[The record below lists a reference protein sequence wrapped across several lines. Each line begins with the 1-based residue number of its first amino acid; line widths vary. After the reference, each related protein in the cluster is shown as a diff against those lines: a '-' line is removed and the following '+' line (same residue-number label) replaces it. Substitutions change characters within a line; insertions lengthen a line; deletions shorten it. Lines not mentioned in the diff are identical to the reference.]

1 MSELETACND
11 QRGCLTFHFIFPSF
25 HSPTT
30 SSLYL
35 LAPKQFPDLPNSL
48 LSRASGIRLL
58 YPNYSSFS
66 SFSSLL
72 FILKAEV
79 YMVSLRDTFLDQ
91 TLIIYKCCCSSVA
104 QSCQT
109 FNDPMGCST
118 PGFPVLTIFQSL
130 PKLMSIETVMSSN
143 YLTLGCPLLLLPS
156 IFPNIRVFSNQS
168 ALHIRWPICQNL
180 CPLRQ

>member
-1 MSELETACND
+1 MQWPAWLFTFS
-11 QRGCLTFHFIFPSF
+11 FHFPHFTLPL
-25 HSPTT
+25 P

-48 LSRASGIRLL
+48 LSRASGISLL

-79 YMVSLRDTFLDQ
+79 YMVSLRETFLDQ
-91 TLIIYKCCCSSVA
+91 TLIIYKCCCSVA

-109 FNDPMGCST
+109 FVTPMGYST
-118 PGFPVLTIFQSL
+118 PGFPILHNL
-130 PKLMSIETVMSSN
+130 PE
-143 YLTLGCPLLLLPS
+143 
-156 IFPNIRVFSNQS
+156 S
-168 ALHIRWPICQNL
+168 AKTHVH
-180 CPLRQ
+180 

>member
-104 QSCQT
+104 QSCAT
-109 FNDPMGCST
+109 LSDPMDCS
-118 PGFPVLTIFQSL
+118 PPA
-130 PKLMSIETVMSSN
+130 SSAHGI
-143 YLTLGCPLLLLPS
+143 LQARGLEWAPLPS
-156 IFPNIRVFSNQS
+156 PSFHSPPR
-168 ALHIRWPICQNL
+168 L
-180 CPLRQ
+180 CSLTQRGQR